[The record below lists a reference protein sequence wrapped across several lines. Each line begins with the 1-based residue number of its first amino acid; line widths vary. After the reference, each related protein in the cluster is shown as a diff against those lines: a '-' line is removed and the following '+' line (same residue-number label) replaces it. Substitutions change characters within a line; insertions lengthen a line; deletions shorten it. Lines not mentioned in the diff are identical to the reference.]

1 MMKTKTKARKQKH
14 KNQKENFREGVKIW
28 TTFWRL
34 NPHRFVADYL
44 QINLHIFQMM
54 LIYMM
59 DKSNFFMFIA
69 SRGLG
74 KSFLISVYC
83 CARAIL
89 YPHSKII
96 VSAGSKA
103 QAKLLIS
110 QKIEKEL
117 MGMSPNLRKEI
128 REIKCNGQDAKVIF
142 KNGSTIEAVVS
153 GDGSRGYRAHVLIID
168 EFRLVDKDV
177 VDRILRPFLASPRIP
192 PFATNPKYSHI
203 PKEKNKEIYLSSAW
217 FVLLYI

>member
-1 MMKTKTKARKQKH
+1 M
-14 KNQKENFREGVKIW
+14 
-28 TTFWRL
+28 
-34 NPHRFVADYL
+34 
-44 QINLHIFQMM
+44 
-54 LIYMM
+54 
-59 DKSNFFMFIA
+59 
-69 SRGLG
+69 LG
-74 KSFLISVYC
+74 KSFLIAVYC

-117 MGMSPNLRKEI
+117 MQMSPNLRKEI
-128 REIKCNGQDAKVIF
+128 KEIKCNGQDAKVIF

-177 VDRILRPFLASPRIP
+177 VDRILRPFLASSRIP
-192 PFATNPKYSHI
+192 PYATNPKYKDI
-203 PKEKNKEIYLSSAW
+203 PREKNKEIYLSSAW
-217 FVLLYI
+217 FVKCI